1 MIKYLKMK
9 KIIFGF
15 ICLFYGLFAAAQTEN
30 GDWLVGGNFGLNTSK
45 NNTLIAFT
53 PNAGY
58 FVVNNLALGGNFS
71 LNYSKS
77 GNNKFTSFEVGPF
90 ARYYFTTQQQT
101 VRPILHASFNYLS
114 TKNKIN
120 NVSSSTNTGS
130 NYFIGGGAAAFIS
143 RNVSIDALLGY
154 DHTKYKNFD
163 GSGGFA
169 FNIGFQVY
177 LLKSQVEK
185 IMSK

>member
-1 MIKYLKMK
+1 MK
-9 KIIFGF
+9 KII
-15 ICLFYGLFAAAQTEN
+15 LVFAAITGTLMVNAQTEKA
-30 GDWLVGGNFGLNTSK
+30 DWMVGGNFALNTSD
-45 NNTLIAFT
+45 NNTQIAFT

-58 FVVNNLALGGNFS
+58 FVVNNLAVGGNFS
-71 LNYSKS
+71 LSYQKS
-77 GNNKFTSFEVGPF
+77 GNNKYTTFQGGPF
-90 ARYYFTTQQQT
+90 ARYYFTTETQT
-101 VRPILHASFNYLS
+101 VRPIVHGSFNYIS

-120 NVSSSTNTGS
+120 NNISSTNTGT

-143 RNVSIDALLGY
+143 NNVSIDALLGY

-177 LLKSQVEK
+177 INKKQMEK
-185 IMSK
+185 ITGK